1 MSSRLGLFRGHVFKV
16 RIVLRSCAQDQD
28 CLESQGCLEV
38 MCSSSWL
45 FRGRVY
51 KVSAV

>member
-1 MSSRLGLFRGHVFKV
+1 MV
-16 RIVLRSCAQDQD
+16 RIVLRSCLQDQD
-28 CLESQGCLEV
+28 CLGSQGCLEV
-38 MCSSSWL
+38 MCLRSVL